1 MGKIGQLFSPPVI
14 LSVAKDLLYM
24 PLKRPK
30 QILRSA
36 QDDISVVE
44 LAFMVTGLRAIQKT
58 PCAHATI
65 VQNSSQRKTLRE
77 SPYPSHY

>member
-44 LAFMVTGLRAIQKT
+44 LAFMVTGLSGNAKIA
-58 PCAHATI
+58 PAM
-65 VQNSSQRKTLRE
+65 LRLL
-77 SPYPSHY
+77 